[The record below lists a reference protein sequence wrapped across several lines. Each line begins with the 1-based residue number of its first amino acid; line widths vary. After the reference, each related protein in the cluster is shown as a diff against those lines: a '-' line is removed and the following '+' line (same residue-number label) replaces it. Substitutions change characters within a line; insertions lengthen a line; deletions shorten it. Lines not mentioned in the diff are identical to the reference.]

1 MNYTEILAFTE
12 SKLMPEYEYVVGEIK
27 SRIASGST
35 GGEIGS
41 LVGGYL
47 NELRDQNHPAYLI
60 LKHEI
65 DLYLSQFIF
74 RTNMQHNPKTPPYS

>member
-1 MNYTEILAFTE
+1 MNYTEILAIAE
-12 SKLMPEYEYVVGEIK
+12 SRLVPEYDYVVSEIK
-27 SRIASGST
+27 LRISSGST

-47 NELRDQNHPAYLI
+47 KELKDQRHPAYLI
-60 LKHEI
+60 LEPEI

-74 RTNMQHNPKTPPYS
+74 RSK